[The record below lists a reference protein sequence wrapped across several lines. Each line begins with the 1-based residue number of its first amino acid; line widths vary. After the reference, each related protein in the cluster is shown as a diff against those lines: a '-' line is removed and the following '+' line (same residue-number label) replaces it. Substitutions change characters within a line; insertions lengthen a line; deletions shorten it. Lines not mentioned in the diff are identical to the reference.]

1 MAEKKKNAKQV
12 MEYDENASF
21 SAGILRVLLFIVL
34 VGLGIIFA
42 INTFG
47 IVYNPISYKK
57 AQNNNRTVEMIE
69 NTLNDDSVVFSYDD
83 WTKEKVDNF
92 IDEQGNKMVFKYIMY
107 ERVAV
112 EVCIVFLFII
122 ISKAYD
128 FLSVKNLKD
137 PFSDK
142 SINTVKQII
151 NLSLILFFINLI
163 FTSTVDLMFEPIGSA
178 KILSIL
184 NISLALIFGLYVFKY
199 ILEIAQK
206 KINKV
211 N

>member
-1 MAEKKKNAKQV
+1 

-21 SAGILRVLLFIVL
+21 SAGILRVLLFLVL

-57 AQNNNRTVEMIE
+57 AQNNNTTIEMIE
-69 NTLNDDSVVFSYDD
+69 NTLNDDSVVFSYDH

-112 EVCIVFLFII
+112 EVCIVLLFII

-128 FLSVKNLKD
+128 FLSVKNLND
-137 PFSDK
+137 PFSDN
-142 SINTVKQII
+142 SINKVKQII

-163 FTSTVDLMFEPIGSA
+163 FTSTVDVMFEPIGSA

-184 NISLALIFGLYVFKY
+184 NISLALIFSLYVFKY
-199 ILEIAQK
+199 ILEVAQK
-206 KINKV
+206 KINKG